1 MWARPRELP
10 ERREQPAV
18 QAPVRASRQEPGQE
32 QVLRREQ
39 VQELRQKN
47 PLAPGFAH

>member
-18 QAPVRASRQEPGQE
+18 QAPVRASRQEP
-32 QVLRREQ
+32 VLRREQ

-47 PLAPGFAH
+47 PLAPVFAHRP